1 MDEFVQFIADVW
13 EAEEEYAGRMETWC
27 FYCQEYQEPNEPE
40 SHKKDCLHLK
50 ALAIVNAAKLLGANG
65 RPEKSDPGTQVPVEG
80 QPPLD
85 LPPCN

>member
-27 FYCQEYQEPNEPE
+27 FYCREYQEPNEPE

-50 ALAIVNAAKLLGANG
+50 ALAIVNAAKLFG
-65 RPEKSDPGTQVPVEG
+65 RPEKSDPTW
-80 QPPLD
+80 
-85 LPPCN
+85 